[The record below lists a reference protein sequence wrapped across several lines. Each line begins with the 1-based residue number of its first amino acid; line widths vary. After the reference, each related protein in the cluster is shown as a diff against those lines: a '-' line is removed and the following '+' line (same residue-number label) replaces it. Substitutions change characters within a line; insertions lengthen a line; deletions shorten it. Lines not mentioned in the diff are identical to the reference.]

1 MGKLNLKPKAE
12 NEEDVSKSLFVNK
25 ANFSN
30 NKIEYV
36 SKAFQG
42 AFPDLQASVG
52 FESMKVLPK
61 ENAIAKSFVAG
72 TGITPDTQPDGA
84 ALRTESLDNDV
95 KIVTWGPRNFTI
107 LADIARQPINQTVA
121 KYVVYYNHGKVGHTL
136 FQPEIGLGRLSQPNL
151 KQKTV
156 TMKFLATPAQTSMV
170 MQRANVIEDPI
181 AVQEMAAMN
190 RLGKTL
196 EWAIFYGDSDL
207 TDGEA
212 QSGYEFDGLTKL
224 IDDENV
230 IDQRGGALTP
240 ALLNKA
246 ATYVAVNGYGT
257 PNVAYMPTGV
267 KADFVNQ
274 YLEAQRVL
282 VPNNQQGGMEAGLTV
297 DSFRSVRGGIALRDS
312 AIMDLDNVLDE
323 NAVPEDNAP
332 LTPSVTATAVTDKG
346 GQFLANDVKDSD
358 GNVVVPAEV
367 GKTLSYK
374 VVAVGDSDSAPSDAA
389 TATVSAATDGVQ
401 LTISLSPLAKKQ
413 PNYLAIYRASLIDES
428 SGKYYLIARVPMS
441 EFDASS
447 GTLTFVD
454 VDDHIPGTAD
464 VFVGEMSP
472 EVINLFEFLPVSK
485 LNTAVVTD
493 ATNFALL
500 WWGALRLS
508 FPKRWVWIKNVRYAT
523 KDTETKYGA

>member
-1 MGKLNLKPKAE
+1 MGKLNLKPKSE
-12 NEEDVSKSLFVNK
+12 NENDVEKSLFVNK

-30 NKIEYV
+30 DKIDRI

-42 AFPDLQASVG
+42 SFPDLQSNVG
-52 FESMKVLPK
+52 FDSMKVLPK
-61 ENAIAKSFVAG
+61 GDTISKAFVAG
-72 TGITPDTQPDGA
+72 NGITPATQPDGA

-121 KYVVYYNHGKVGHTL
+121 KYVVYYNHGKIGHAL

-207 TDGEA
+207 TDDEP

-224 IDDENV
+224 IDTENV
-230 IDQRGGALTP
+230 HDVRGGALTP

-246 ATYVAVNGYGT
+246 ATDVAVNGYGT

-274 YLEAQRVL
+274 FLEAQRVL
-282 VPNNQQGGMEAGLTV
+282 VPNVQQGGMEAGVNV

-323 NAVPEDNAP
+323 SAVPEDNAP
-332 LTPSVTATAVTDKG
+332 LTPSVVATVVEDKG
-346 GQFLANDVKDSD
+346 GNFLASDVKDSD
-358 GNVVVPAEV
+358 GNVVVPKEV
-367 GKTLSYK
+367 GASLSYK
-374 VVAVGDSDSAPSDAA
+374 VVAVGDADSAPSDAV
-389 TATVSAATDGVQ
+389 TATPAHATDGVQ
-401 LTISLSPLAKKQ
+401 LVISLSPLAKKQ
-413 PNYLAIYRASLIDES
+413 PKYLAIYRASLVDDS
-428 SGKYYLIARVPMS
+428 LGKYYLIARVPMS
-441 EFDASS
+441 QFDANA
-447 GTLTFVD
+447 GTLTFTD
-454 VDDHIPGTAD
+454 VDDRIPGTTD

-472 EVINLFEFLPVSK
+472 EVINLFEFLPVTK